1 MKHWQVGIRTLLSDF
16 ALTLIPHVYVHS
28 HTHMFTCIL
37 LSCIAL
43 FLHPGDSLETAEIEA
58 IVDGVIQE
66 SDVARN
72 HELSYAEFEHVISRA
87 PDFINLFHITI

>member
-1 MKHWQVGIRTLLSDF
+1 MCMYT
-16 ALTLIPHVYVHS
+16 
-28 HTHMFTCIL
+28 HTHMFTHIL

-43 FLHPGDSLETAEIEA
+43 FLHPGDSLEIAEIEA